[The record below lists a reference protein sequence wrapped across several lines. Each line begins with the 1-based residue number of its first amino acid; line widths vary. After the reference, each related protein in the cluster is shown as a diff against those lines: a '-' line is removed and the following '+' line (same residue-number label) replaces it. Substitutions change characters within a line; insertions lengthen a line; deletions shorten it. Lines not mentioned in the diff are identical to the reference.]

1 MHEQYVESMT
11 RNART
16 NRGEP
21 RVLEVIG
28 GAIKMRGQDGFVLSL
43 VEYMNKTGLQVDC
56 LVPYTCTFDSYK
68 ERMNGCGVRL
78 FELGISYDPH
88 RTVSEVYWPFLSFLE
103 AHPYDVV
110 HIHSSKTTMMAIMAI
125 AAKKAGVPKVIVHA
139 HNGGHGFS
147 LMHIILRQ
155 LGNLCMKSHVDLYCA
170 CSRSAAEWKFAK
182 RYAAGDL

>member
-1 MHEQYVESMT
+1 MKLRMHEQYVESMT

-68 ERMNGCGVRL
+68 N
-78 FELGISYDPH
+78 
-88 RTVSEVYWPFLSFLE
+88 
-103 AHPYDVV
+103 A
-110 HIHSSKTTMMAIMAI
+110 
-125 AAKKAGVPKVIVHA
+125 
-139 HNGGHGFS
+139 
-147 LMHIILRQ
+147 
-155 LGNLCMKSHVDLYCA
+155 
-170 CSRSAAEWKFAK
+170 
-182 RYAAGDL
+182 